1 MAETFYIWAKDNG
14 DVLGTI
20 GFLFAMLTMALTN
33 GKIVLQRMRG
43 NSAAIDAPFAPG
55 AITLPDTAGR
65 EEGSVALAGAP
76 LPPPNYGDKMPIA
89 ILPPKEHGEHGEY
102 DDHFA
107 AGLAD
112 DLVADL
118 QRASFATPDIA
129 TVARMVKSGADASI
143 IARDLGVKHVL
154 ATSIRRQ
161 DDKIRVSAQLID
173 PTGTVHWSDRYNLA
187 GDDLMAIQENVA
199 EKVASAVADQ
209 LKPTLNLRN
218 PDTGQPYG
226 SRAEA
231 LTAVSSPK
239 SRFVAL
245 LLCLPPLGILGAHRF
260 YVGRPFTG
268 LLYIPTAGLVVF
280 GWLIDMI
287 LILFGM
293 FADGKGRP
301 LRIWRHDPLRK
312 LSTTDVN

>member
-33 GKIVLQRMRG
+33 GKIILQRMRG
-43 NSAAIDAPFAPG
+43 NGAEFDTPFAPG
-55 AITLPDTAGR
+55 AIRVPATAGGN
-65 EEGSVALAGAP
+65 GSAVALAGAP
-76 LPPPNYGDKMPIA
+76 LPAPNYGDKMPIA
-89 ILPPKEHGEHGEY
+89 ILPPTERGAH

-118 QRASFATPDIA
+118 QRASFATPDMA
-129 TVARMVKSGADASI
+129 TVARMADAGADASI
-143 IARDLGVKHVL
+143 VARDLGVKHVL

-161 DDKIRVSAQLID
+161 DDKIRISAQLID
-173 PTGTVHWSDRYNLA
+173 PSGTVLWSDRYNSA

-199 EKVASAVADQ
+199 NQVSAAVTEQ
-209 LKPTLNLRN
+209 LKPSLSVRN
-218 PDTGQPYG
+218 PETGQPFS
-226 SRAEA
+226 SRKEA
-231 LTAVSSPK
+231 LLAVSSPK
-239 SRFVAL
+239 NRLVAL
-245 LLCLPPLGILGAHRF
+245 LLCLPPFGLFGAHRF

-268 LLYIPTAGLVVF
+268 VLYFLTFGLVVF
-280 GWLIDMI
+280 GWLIDII

-301 LRIWRHDPLRK
+301 LRIWRHDPLK
-312 LSTTDVN
+312 QLGKSGAS